1 MALDVWTTDRIRAE
15 ISNTTA
21 EIKATLANGP
31 FFDPLAVDEDGI
43 PDRCQTLKRVQVLI
57 SKRMGLRIVLGDR
70 RAPVLLAPAVAM
82 KRQGLNAIDL
92 LAA

>member
-1 MALDVWTTDRIRAE
+1 MSEWTPSRIERE
-15 ISNTTA
+15 IEATTA

-31 FFDPLAVDEDGI
+31 YFDPLAVDDEGK

-57 SKRMGLRIVLGDR
+57 TKRMGLRICLGMR
-70 RAPVLLAPAVAM
+70 RAPKLFPPAIAM
-82 KRQGLNAIDL
+82 KRQGLNASDL

>member
-1 MALDVWTTDRIRAE
+1 MALSEWTTSRVERE
-15 ISNTTA
+15 IEATTA

-31 FFDPLAVDEDGI
+31 FESGMVDEEGK
-43 PDRCQTLKRVQVLI
+43 PERNQTLKRVQVLI

-70 RAPVLLAPAVAM
+70 RAPSLFPPAIAM